1 MDRVRPLVA
10 TVIATAIAAVSVG
23 LVIAPQ
29 PVAAYSMR
37 PADAIAY
44 LNRDGDERLD
54 WSEIDYAARRAFTRL
69 DRKGDGRIPF
79 ADLADRLNRRSF
91 DAVNPDKDGTLELDE
106 WMALVRRRF
115 DAADQSH
122 DGKLT
127 RKELVTPAGKAL
139 LDLLLE

>member
-10 TVIATAIAAVSVG
+10 AVIAAVSAG
-23 LVIAPQ
+23 LAAAPQ
-29 PVAAYSMR
+29 PAAAYSMR

-79 ADLADRLNRRSF
+79 ADLAGRLNRRSF
-91 DAVNPDKDGTLELDE
+91 DAVNPDKDGTLEIDE

-122 DGKLT
+122 DGRLT
-127 RKELVTPAGKAL
+127 RKELATPAGKAL